1 MARPTSTST
10 PTPTPIHPYPIQENP
25 EQLSN
30 TSNSRQFNNNSIS
43 TSQNH
48 VTPPALRIITKNK
61 ELKLYRFIQQGEN
74 QYGNLKNNSDEDSS
88 SIVEPSS
95 YSVSEDS
102 SSIVEPSSYSVS
114 EDSSSIVE
122 PSSSSDEEKYYALFQ
137 PTTEPILT
145 SRPSAVQKKNL
156 AAPYEAPLI
165 NSFRHMPEDVIRK
178 ILFEHL
184 IDLKDIPTTAKN
196 LMHFASISKFNREF
210 IRELLS
216 EEGLHEVSFEITK
229 SAIPDLLARLA
240 ENKKAKFTEADIN
253 DFVYHWPY
261 LTFDCSLQ
269 KNTTF
274 TNRGLELLKKIV
286 SHPGLKAIRI
296 INNLPKECINP
307 SKDFRVCN
315 NNGLEIIY
323 ALLSRKNTEPLK
335 VDFIFNNWVPP
346 LNSRGQLKD
355 KSLDLKN
362 KIQARENNCE
372 SFGFGEL
379 DLSRSTTAYYA
390 KAIYSRDLISPQQWE
405 YRLNFS
411 KMMCNIALFYS
422 AHTISLKGLSFFD
435 KQLALIL
442 NEIQQSDKS
451 TLQHLD
457 LRGNSIENYAIKSL
471 SKWLQSDTVCIKT
484 LNLKSTRMLE
494 DKIDILY
501 GALKNNHSLESV
513 EIDNIFMPLDH
524 PIREYSRVKIT

>member
-1 MARPTSTST
+1 MTRPTNPNGRSRNVDENLNTSDLNASNNHLTSTSKEKKQL
-10 PTPTPIHPYPIQENP
+10 PIVRNTKEN
-25 EQLSN
+25 N
-30 TSNSRQFNNNSIS
+30 GI
-43 TSQNH
+43 
-48 VTPPALRIITKNK
+48 
-61 ELKLYRFIQQGEN
+61 KLYSFIQQKEYIYKDIFRSSEEGS
-74 QYGNLKNNSDEDSS
+74 NSFVKLSARSS
-88 SIVEPSS
+88 SI
-95 YSVSEDS
+95 
-102 SSIVEPSSYSVS
+102 
-114 EDSSSIVE
+114 
-122 PSSSSDEEKYYALFQ
+122 
-137 PTTEPILT
+137 
-145 SRPSAVQKKNL
+145 QKTNV
-156 AAPYEAPLI
+156 AITNEAPPI
-165 NSFRHMPEDVIRK
+165 HSFRHMPEDVIRK

-210 IRELLS
+210 IRELLT

-240 ENKKAKFTEADIN
+240 EDKKAKFTEADIN

-274 TNRGLELLKKIV
+274 TNRGLDVLKKIV
-286 SHPGLKAIRI
+286 SHPELKAIRI
-296 INNLPKECINP
+296 INNLPEECQNL
-307 SKDFRVCN
+307 SEDFLVCN
-315 NNGLEIIY
+315 SNGPEIIY

-346 LNSRGQLKD
+346 FNSRGQLKD
-355 KSLDLKN
+355 KSLDLIN
-362 KIQARENNCE
+362 KIQARENSCE
-372 SFGFGEL
+372 SFCFGEL
-379 DLSRSTTAYYA
+379 DLSRSTTAFYA
-390 KAIYSRDLISPQQWE
+390 GLIYDRDLISPQQRE

-435 KQLALIL
+435 EQLALIL

-457 LRGNSIENYAIKSL
+457 LRRNFIEEVAIKSL

-484 LNLKSTRMLE
+484 LNLKSTHMLKDE
-494 DKIDILY
+494 IDILY
-501 GALKNNHSLESV
+501 GALKNNHSLELV
-513 EIDNIFMPLDH
+513 EIDGVFMPLDH
-524 PIREYSRVKIT
+524 PIRKDSRVKITEVGSPRFSTQHVA